1 MLKLKFKVNS
11 KLFVLKGNVSS
22 NCAEKY
28 LSCKSF
34 SEILGL
40 TLFHNEGSVYE
51 RELCS
56 VVFLDGIKFEIV
68 WKKIT
73 FFKQSVSIIQRS
85 FSS

>member
-11 KLFVLKGNVSS
+11 KLFILKGNVSS

-51 RELCS
+51 KELA
-56 VVFLDGIKFEIV
+56 
-68 WKKIT
+68 
-73 FFKQSVSIIQRS
+73 Q
-85 FSS
+85 